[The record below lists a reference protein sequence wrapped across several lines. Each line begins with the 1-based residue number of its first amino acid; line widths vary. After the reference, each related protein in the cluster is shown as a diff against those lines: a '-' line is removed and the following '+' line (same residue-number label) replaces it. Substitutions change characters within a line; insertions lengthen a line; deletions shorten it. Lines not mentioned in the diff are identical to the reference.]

1 MCEQLGEE
9 PDFDQMPPIQ
19 NDYPHE
25 VQVAFFMHG
34 LLPDRWEG
42 MSGSYMGKDM
52 SSLGTLLDVW
62 EVEDKKSTIF
72 FLKHIEGRNAR
83 KINADLERKR
93 KSDSNKAKAKGG
105 INSANIKR

>member
-9 PDFDQMPPIQ
+9 PDPDKMPPTL
-19 NDYPHE
+19 DVYPHE
-25 VQVAFFMHG
+25 VQVAFFIHQ

-42 MSGSYMGKDM
+42 MSGTYMGKDM

-93 KSDSNKAKAKGG
+93 KADSNKAKAKGG

>member
-1 MCEQLGEE
+1 MCEQLEQE
-9 PDFDQMPPIQ
+9 PNLDDMPPAQ

-25 VQVAFFMHG
+25 VQVAFLIHG

-42 MSGSYMGKDM
+42 RSGYYMGKDLA
-52 SSLGTLLDVW
+52 SLGTLLVVW
-62 EVEDKKSTIF
+62 EVEDKKSIIF

-93 KSDSNKAKAKGG
+93 SADKNKAKAKGG